1 MTIGQKYGTAGVI
14 LLGLGVIVAATVL
27 CALHDLDGQAVV
39 ALFGA
44 AIGLVGGGA
53 GSLAAVAQQT
63 NGNSVISNGHLAQLT
78 ATLQEAIHTSQVGAQ
93 QPPVEPAAPPPAV
106 H

>member
-1 MTIGQKYGTAGVI
+1 MSATQRYGPAVI
-14 LLGLGVIVAATVL
+14 ALLGVGVIVAATVL

-53 GSLAAVAQQT
+53 GSLAAVGQAT

-78 ATLQEAIHTSQVGAQ
+78 ATLQEAIHAATPAPQ
-93 QPPVEPAAPPPAV
+93 QPAAAPAEPPQPAG
-106 H
+106 

>member
-1 MTIGQKYGTAGVI
+1 MSLTGRYAALGVL
-14 LLGLGVIVAATVL
+14 LLGLGVIAAATVL

-44 AIGLVGGGA
+44 ALGLVGGGA

-78 ATLQEAIHTSQVGAQ
+78 ATLQEAIHTAQTVQ
-93 QPPVEPAAPPPAV
+93 QPPPADPLGSNPTRV
-106 H
+106 